1 MLRRVGALQSWTR
14 DRVTRHRALIGRFLF
29 ELVIIFVG
37 VSAAF
42 ALEDYREGR
51 EERQYRARM
60 VGGLRA
66 SLNDIV
72 THQGEIEREIDAKLA
87 AFDLALRRGEQPMPP
102 VYREPG
108 GERPPVRVWE
118 GLVAT
123 GAARSLDPELFFRL
137 ARFYGRADSSGDR
150 YQRYNAFT
158 ETRVLPYLG
167 QPSVFYDEGK
177 LRPDYAAHVERL
189 RDFREDGHVLIVQ
202 AGQLRDA
209 LPK

>member
-1 MLRRVGALQSWTR
+1 MLGRVGALQSWTQ
-14 DRVTRHRALIGRFLF
+14 DRMTRHRALIGRFLF
-29 ELVIIFVG
+29 ELVIVFVG
-37 VSAAF
+37 VTAAF

-51 EERQYRARM
+51 EERQYRERM

-72 THQGEIEREIDAKLA
+72 VHQSEIEREIDAKLA
-87 AFDLALRRGEQPMPP
+87 AFDLAIRRWERPAPP

-123 GAARSLDPELFFRL
+123 GAARSLEPELFFRL

-158 ETRVLPYLG
+158 EERVLPYLG
-167 QPSVFYDEGK
+167 QPEVFYDGGK
-177 LRPDYAAHVERL
+177 LRPEYAAYVERL
-189 RDFREDGHVLIVQ
+189 RDFRDDGHELIMR
-202 AGQLRDA
+202 AEELRDA
-209 LPK
+209 LPR

>member
-1 MLRRVGALQSWTR
+1 M
-14 DRVTRHRALIGRFLF
+14 TRHRALIGRFLF

-37 VSAAF
+37 VTAAF

-72 THQGEIEREIDAKLA
+72 THQSEIEREIDAKLA
-87 AFDLALRRGEQPMPP
+87 AFDLARRRGEQPVPP

-108 GERPPVRVWE
+108 GERPPVRVWD

-150 YQRYNAFT
+150 YQRYNMFT

-167 QPSVFYDEGK
+167 QPSVFYDAGK
-177 LRPDYAAHVERL
+177 LRPEYAAYVERL
-189 RDFREDGHVLIVQ
+189 RDFRVDGHELIVQ
-202 AGQLRDA
+202 AQQLRDA
-209 LPK
+209 LPE

>member
-1 MLRRVGALQSWTR
+1 M
-14 DRVTRHRALIGRFLF
+14 TRHRALIGRFLF
-29 ELVIIFVG
+29 ELVIVFVG
-37 VSAAF
+37 VTAAF

-51 EERQYRARM
+51 EERQYRERM

-72 THQGEIEREIDAKLA
+72 VHQGEIEREIDAKLA
-87 AFDLALRRGEQPMPP
+87 AFDLALRRGEQPVPP

-123 GAARSLDPELFFRL
+123 GAARSLEPELFFRL

-158 ETRVLPYLG
+158 EERVLPYLG
-167 QPSVFYDEGK
+167 QPEVFYDGGK
-177 LRPDYAAHVERL
+177 LRPEYAAYVERL
-189 RDFREDGHVLIVQ
+189 RDFRDDGHELIMR
-202 AGQLRDA
+202 AEELRDA
-209 LPK
+209 LPR